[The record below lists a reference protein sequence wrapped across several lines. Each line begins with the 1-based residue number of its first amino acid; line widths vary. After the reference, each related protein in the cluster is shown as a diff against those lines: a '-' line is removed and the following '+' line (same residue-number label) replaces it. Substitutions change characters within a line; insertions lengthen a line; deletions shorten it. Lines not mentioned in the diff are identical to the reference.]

1 VDWQGVRLTG
11 LYRSSRSA
19 ARSCQW
25 GFIRSISLVFLLR
38 TQLLISFSPLNC
50 VAGVIE
56 CFAVDEAREVVAV
69 GEAGRQ
75 FVFVLEYSA
84 RQVTGDSCI
93 EYMGSLVVCHYV
105 DRSVGAFAWS
115 LSLSTAREILHRL
128 RRFRMTSV
136 EFYWL
141 GTPVSVICGHWCAIR
156 L

>member
-1 VDWQGVRLTG
+1 MDWQGGRLTG

-19 ARSCQW
+19 ARSCPW

-38 TQLLISFSPLNC
+38 TQLLISFSLLNC
-50 VAGVIE
+50 VAGVTE
-56 CFAVDEAREVVAV
+56 CFAVDEAREVVAA
-69 GEAGRQ
+69 GEARRQ

-93 EYMGSLVVCHYV
+93 DYMGSLVVRHYV

-115 LSLSTAREILHRL
+115 LSTAREILQRL